1 MAYEKRGI
9 TLEKKNKIKKK
20 CTAILLAAG
29 QGKRMGAGVQK
40 QYIELKQKPVIAYTL
55 DAFES
60 SGIIDNIILLVG
72 EGQETYVEKEIVEKY
87 HFQKVSAVIPG
98 GKERYHSVWEGLK
111 VLEEQEA
118 GIQEEEQTA
127 FVFIHDGARMITDE
141 EILKRGYETVEKT
154 GACVAGMPSKDT
166 VKIVDE
172 NCCATD
178 TPDRKNVWTVQT
190 PQVFE
195 KKLITDAYRRYME
208 KEEKFVTDDAMV
220 VEQMCGYP
228 VKMFEGSY
236 RNIKLTTPE
245 DLDIAC
251 IFLESK
257 KV

>member
-1 MAYEKRGI
+1 MGDTK
-9 TLEKKNKIKKK
+9 KIKKK

-55 DAFES
+55 DEFEHS
-60 SGIIDNIILLVG
+60 QVIDNIILVVG
-72 EGQETYVEKEIVEKY
+72 EGQEAYVEKEIVGKY
-87 HFQKVSAVIPG
+87 NFQKVSAIIPG

-111 VLEEQEA
+111 ALEDQEA
-118 GIQEEEQTA
+118 SVQEEKRTA
-127 FVFIHDGARMITDE
+127 YVFIHDGARMFIDE

-172 NCCATD
+172 NCCAMD
-178 TPDRKNVWTVQT
+178 TPDRKKVWTIQT

-195 KKLITDAYRRYME
+195 RKLITDAYRRYME
-208 KEEKFVTDDAMV
+208 KEEIFVTDDAMV
-220 VEQMCGYP
+220 VEQMCGHP

-245 DLDIAC
+245 DLDIAG

-257 KV
+257 KNKN